1 MASKFNTIHIFGF
14 GTVQVIGKDLNVQTS
29 ITNVQAQATACIDN
43 VWSKK
48 PADNTATKEYHAV
61 NIFSGM
67 FADWQT
73 KIAHL
78 QQARR
83 RDHGSITVACNGA
96 CNREI
101 SPVQATCHTDYVCL
115 VGSGTK
121 RLRCPMCV

>member
-29 ITNVQAQATACIDN
+29 ITNVQTQVNACIDN

-48 PADNTATKEYHAV
+48 PEDSTITKDYHAV

-73 KIAHL
+73 KIKGEKGFRTKYEDLDDSLFQTLA
-78 QQARR
+78 QAVI
-83 RDHGSITVACNGA
+83 DAQPAPAPPAPDMSAPSA
-96 CNREI
+96 
-101 SPVQATCHTDYVCL
+101 
-115 VGSGTK
+115 
-121 RLRCPMCV
+121 

>member
-73 KIAHL
+73 KIKGEKGFRVKYEDLDGSLFETLA
-78 QQARR
+78 QAVI
-83 RDHGSITVACNGA
+83 DAQ
-96 CNREI
+96 
-101 SPVQATCHTDYVCL
+101 PVVTPPAPNVSAPT
-115 VGSGTK
+115 S
-121 RLRCPMCV
+121 